1 MVAGFENRALRLG
14 IWLTTA
20 LALAVIYLPPL
31 YLVGVSFNP
40 ALQPALPAISD
51 VSLAWYIAL
60 AKERNLLAALRESF
74 LIASVTGIVATL
86 LAFFSALAYMEL
98 GKWRS
103 RWFIFVLL
111 PMFIPGI
118 IQGLALSVILGRIGI
133 KPFWGT
139 VAAGHLLWAL
149 PFAFTVILTSLSAVR
164 RSYLLAATDL
174 GASWWR
180 QVADIILPLIRPG
193 LIAALIFSF
202 LLSLNEFNRAY
213 YLVGR
218 QNTLP
223 LAMFG
228 KMNSGAS
235 PTIYALSGSIFLASI
250 LAVSFVLVV
259 SLRKASRVR
268 E

>member
-1 MVAGFENRALRLG
+1 MVAGFESRPLRLA
-14 IWLTTA
+14 IWLMTA
-20 LALAVIYLPPL
+20 IGLAMIYLPPL

-40 ALQPALPAISD
+40 ALQPALPALND
-51 VSLAWYIAL
+51 LSLTWYAAL
-60 AKERNLLAALRESF
+60 AKERNLIAALRES
-74 LIASVTGIVATL
+74 LMIAGVTAVLATL
-86 LAFFSALAYMEL
+86 LALLSALAYMEL

-103 RWFIFVLL
+103 RWFMFVLM
-111 PMFIPGI
+111 PMFIPGV
-118 IQGLALSVILGRIGI
+118 IQGLALSVIFGRVGI

-139 VAAGHLLWAL
+139 VVAGHLLWAL
-149 PFAFTVILTSLSAVR
+149 PFAFTVILTSFSAVR

-180 QVADIILPLIRPG
+180 QLVDVILPLIRPG
-193 LIAALIFSF
+193 LIAAFIFAF
-202 LLSLNEFNRAY
+202 LLSLNEFNRAF

-235 PTIYALSGSIFLASI
+235 PTIYALSGSILLASI
-250 LAVSFVLVV
+250 LAVSFVLVMA
-259 SLRKASRVR
+259 LRKGAPVR
-268 E
+268 S